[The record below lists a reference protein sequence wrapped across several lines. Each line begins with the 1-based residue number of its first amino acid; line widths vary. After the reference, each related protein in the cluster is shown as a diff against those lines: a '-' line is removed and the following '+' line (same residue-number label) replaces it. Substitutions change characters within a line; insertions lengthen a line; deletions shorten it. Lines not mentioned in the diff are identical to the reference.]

1 MKAAIIN
8 QFGAPDVFEVTTIEK
23 PKMKNDQLLIKV
35 IAVGINPIDWKQ
47 RKGNHK
53 YILGSP
59 FPIILGY
66 DVCGEVVETGS
77 EITQFKQG
85 EKVFGVLDNKY
96 GGALAEFAVGHENC
110 FAHKPENISDIE
122 AATFPMA
129 SLTALQALR
138 DKAGL
143 QRGQSVLIH
152 GASGGVG
159 HMAIQIA
166 KIMGTKVIAVASLA
180 SKPFVEQF
188 HPDEFIDYS
197 SQDILTLKQKV
208 DVFFD
213 VAGIYSF
220 PKCKHLLNPGGVY
233 INTLPRPKILIHKIL
248 QWFTNGKKVKTLLMK
263 HHQKDLLKIKQWIE
277 ENKISVKIGRSFRL
291 DDISEAHNF
300 AQQGHSKGKNVVLI
314 NNN

>member
-8 QFGAPDVFEVTTIEK
+8 QFGTPDVFEVTAIET
-23 PKMKNDQLLIKV
+23 PKIKNDQLLIKV
-35 IAVGINPIDWKQ
+35 KAVSINPIDWKQ

-53 YILGSP
+53 FILGSP
-59 FPIILGY
+59 FPIVLGY
-66 DVCGEVVETGS
+66 DICGEVVETGS
-77 EITQFKQG
+77 EIKQFKKG
-85 EKVFGVLDNKY
+85 DKVFGVLDNKY
-96 GGALAEFAVGHENC
+96 GGALAEFAVAHENC
-110 FAHKPENISDIE
+110 IFHQPENISDAE
-122 AATFPMA
+122 AAALPMA

-143 QRGQSVLIH
+143 QKGQTVLIL

-166 KIMGTKVIAVASLA
+166 KIMGAKVIAVAGES
-180 SKPFVEQF
+180 SKTFVEQF
-188 HPDEFIDYS
+188 HPDEFIDYR

-220 PKCKHLLNPGGVY
+220 PKCKHLLKPGGVY

-263 HHQKDLLKIKQWIE
+263 HHQKDLFQIKQWIE
-277 ENKISVKIGRSFRL
+277 ENKISVKIDRSFTL
-291 DDISEAHNF
+291 ENISDAHTF

-314 NNN
+314 NND